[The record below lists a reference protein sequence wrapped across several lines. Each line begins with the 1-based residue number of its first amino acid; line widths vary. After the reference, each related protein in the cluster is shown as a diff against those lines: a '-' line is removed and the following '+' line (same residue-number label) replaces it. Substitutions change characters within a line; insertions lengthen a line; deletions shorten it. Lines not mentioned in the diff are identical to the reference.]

1 MTRITTYYCKDF
13 RPIKLGE
20 LAYVYGNSPSAVRS
34 VDDAAKAFGLRL
46 ARRRYGTLG
55 YCRQIGDGHHAN
67 KKFHYDIWIEKPDG
81 TGMKHRNVRLSI
93 TYEIK
98 LN

>member
-1 MTRITTYYCKDF
+1 MTRVTTYFCKGF
-13 RPIKLGE
+13 LPVKLGE
-20 LAYVYGNSPSAVRS
+20 DHDDTKVRS
-34 VDDAAKAFGLRL
+34 VDDAAKVFGLRL
-46 ARRRYGTLG
+46 ARRRYGKRG
-55 YCRQIGDGHHAN
+55 YLRQIGDGHHAN